1 MSKPQKNEMKSRYE
15 TGLANRKAVMGDDFV
30 EKALGLATPFT
41 QPLQEAV
48 TENAWGT
55 VWDRDGLPEKTRS
68 MITLSMLVA
77 LKASTELQGHVRGAL
92 RNGCTVEE
100 IQEVFLHASVYCGF
114 PAAVDAFRSA
124 KPIIEEW
131 QAEHGE

>member
-1 MSKPQKNEMKSRYE
+1 MSDDRFEN
-15 TGLANRKAVMGDDFV
+15 GLVNRKEVMGEEFV
-30 EKALGLATPFT
+30 ERAFSSVTDFT
-41 QPLQEAV
+41 EPLQQMV

-55 VWDRDGLPEKTRS
+55 VWDRDGISKKTRS
-68 MITLSMLVA
+68 LVTISMLVA

-114 PAAVDAFRSA
+114 PAAIEAFRSA

-131 QAEHGE
+131 QQNS